1 MTLENVINKLN
12 NIILPKIKRSV
23 DFSSL
28 KFSTIFTKNNY
39 NILTNKIN
47 YHYNKIYDYVSQDYT
62 TIISN
67 YMNQFLDELNN
78 THAFTNIMN
87 NLGFNIIMEM
97 VERIQELINEKMTL
111 VNDSSLN
118 INIPNMDI
126 TEGLNET
133 ANVTNYNN
141 YIQFLD
147 TVKSQFDK
155 AQKVFNEIEQNIKD
169 PIFEALDA
177 ISFINNTNFLET
189 FSNKLGIYNSDF
201 RLWIGFHVR
210 EGKNNTNINLLSL
223 DTYINQI
230 TINTGT
236 FLFPLFPFFQ
246 IRPITYLND
255 IRIHLDLKL
264 NLVYKDT
271 NKYLVDMKEVQILSN
286 IRVKACSET
295 ITEMGFFF
303 PIGIGEMY
311 LAFELSGL
319 LGDYSYERA
328 LALNYIKNTYSY
340 DLKYNLYDV
349 GFIFSL
355 KVGIHIDLGIISFS
369 FDFYIFFLIFPL
381 LNQIDLR
388 IYKMYS
394 FRDKSLKCSG
404 TALLKLFGFA
414 PEQLN
419 FIPNLIDKNELAQYI
434 D

>member
-12 NIILPKIKRSV
+12 NIILPKIKRSA

-39 NILTNKIN
+39 NVLTNKIN
-47 YHYNKIYDYVSQDYT
+47 YHYNKIYDYVSENYT

-78 THAFTNIMN
+78 THAFTNVMN

-97 VERIQELINEKMTL
+97 LERIQELINEKMTL
-111 VNDSSLN
+111 VNDSLLN
-118 INIPNMDI
+118 INIPKMDI

-133 ANVTNYNN
+133 INETNYNN
-141 YIQFLD
+141 YIQFLN
-147 TVKSQFDK
+147 TVKGQFDK
-155 AQKVFNEIEQNIKD
+155 AQRVFNEIEQNIKD
-169 PIFEALDA
+169 PILEALDT

-189 FSNKLGIYNSDF
+189 LSNNLGLYNSDF
-201 RLWIGFHVR
+201 LLWVGFHAR
-210 EGKNNTNINLLSL
+210 EGKNNTYVNLLSL
-223 DTYINQI
+223 DTYISQI
-230 TINTGT
+230 TINMGT
-236 FLFPLFPFFQ
+236 IVFPFFPFFQ

-255 IRIHLDLKL
+255 IMIHLDLKL

-286 IRVKACSET
+286 IRVKSYSET

-311 LAFELSGL
+311 LAFELIGL

-328 LALNYIKNTYSY
+328 LALNFLKNTYIY
-340 DLKYNLYDV
+340 DLKYNLYEVD
-349 GFIFSL
+349 FIFSL

-369 FDFYIFFLIFPL
+369 LDFYIFFLIIPL

-388 IYKMYS
+388 IYQIYS
-394 FRDKSLKCSG
+394 YRDKSLKSSG
-404 TALLKLFGFA
+404 SALLKLFGFA

-419 FIPNLIDKNELAQYI
+419 FIPNLIDKNELSRYI